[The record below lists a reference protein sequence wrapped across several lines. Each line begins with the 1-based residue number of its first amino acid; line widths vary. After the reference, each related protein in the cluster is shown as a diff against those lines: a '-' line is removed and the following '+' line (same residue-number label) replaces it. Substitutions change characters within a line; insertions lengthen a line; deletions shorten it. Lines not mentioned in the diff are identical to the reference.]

1 MIAQD
6 FLVHM
11 REASPSRSPA
21 EGSVRVLASLTR
33 IAVAYFLVRSKPM
46 HARKRGRAPY
56 GRFDRPVEVCAA
68 TALRSARPRCTR
80 QNLQKA
86 TRYLIETQCRLKQ
99 WLNKRLW

>member
-33 IAVAYFLVRSKPM
+33 IRHQLP
-46 HARKRGRAPY
+46 
-56 GRFDRPVEVCAA
+56 AA
-68 TALRSARPRCTR
+68 DADALA
-80 QNLQKA
+80 
-86 TRYLIETQCRLKQ
+86 
-99 WLNKRLW
+99 